1 MLVIMA
7 IVTTL
12 MATPVFEYVYGRQAR
27 ASGELAE
34 VPPGA

>member
-12 MATPVFEYVYGRQAR
+12 I
-27 ASGELAE
+27 ASPIFDRLVGDWKEKQ
-34 VPPGA
+34 PPSRETN